1 MTQFSIKYGFTLIE
15 LTVVLGIIGVLAVM
29 GFYALCIG
37 CWAMVGHEA
46 GRGVWYFAGL
56 AAAGLQALWH
66 GWLIRRRDRD
76 GCFKAFRLNHWLG
89 LSVFVGLVL
98 DTALAG

>member
-1 MTQFSIKYGFTLIE
+1 MLLQHRFD
-15 LTVVLGIIGVLAVM
+15 VLGVM